1 MANRVAMFLTRE
13 GATYLF
19 LTLPAL
25 MVQVT
30 YSLAIYSTA
39 PLDVSGIPPPFTLIP
54 FDLIIRLIGVYAL
67 IVALVSTVLFRPTL
81 TMLTLGASYFTITL
95 LPYTP
100 ATEPLIL
107 LMPIFLLMISFS
119 YGRTAQT
126 VAGRKPIVSSTGPFH
141 LKILSVSL
149 SWVLPVAAAVALVAA
164 ASIIAGYAQSESTI
178 LPYPLNDLVR
188 LYLQTR
194 VGFVLL
200 ATAAAGVLLWVI
212 REFLE
217 PAILYYSLDGAGARQ
232 MLMEEYN
239 DEQTRLEKRFLK
251 RKIGSPIQL
260 KAPSKRW
267 IITGAVL
274 ASLLLMLFGPTPSMM
289 VEKSGLASNL
299 VPRGLDE
306 AMLLKMVSAGTHY
319 VDSKMLQVENLI
331 RYFISLLWGG

>member
-1 MANRVAMFLTRE
+1 MANRATMFLTRE

-25 MVQVT
+25 MVQAT

-39 PLDVSGIPPPFTLIP
+39 PLNVSGIPPPFTLIP
-54 FDLIIRLIGVYAL
+54 YDLIIRLIGVCAL
-67 IVALVSTVLFRPTL
+67 IVALVSIVLFRPTL

-149 SWVLPVAAAVALVAA
+149 SWVLPVAAAVTLVTAT
-164 ASIIAGYAQSESTI
+164 SIIAGYAQSESTI
-178 LPYPLNDLVR
+178 LPYPLADLVR

-200 ATAAAGVLLWVI
+200 ATAAAGVLLWII

-239 DEQTRLEKRFLK
+239 YEQNRLEKRFLK

-289 VEKSGLASNL
+289 AEKSGLASNIL
-299 VPRGLDE
+299 PRGLAE
-306 AMLLKMVSAGTHY
+306 GELLKIFSAATHY
-319 VDSKMLQVENLI
+319 IDSKMLQVENLI